1 MSQSDYIK
9 LKKTSMILK
18 NNELPPVLTPE
29 DYTDFVQYNLETTV
43 TNTKKSYSRL
53 LLPGN
58 RDIFDMEKNVSG
70 CVGFILCTNTN
81 ERPNRVLNTA
91 VAYPYSPT
99 PTKKYIKNVPYPPCP
114 CSVNKPKKYIKS
126 HPCACLTNR

>member
-70 CVGFILCTNTN
+70 CVGFTLCTNTN

-91 VAYPYSPT
+91 VAYPYSPN

-126 HPCACLTNR
+126 HPCACLTNH

>member
-29 DYTDFVQYNLETTV
+29 NYTDFVQYNLETTV

-58 RDIFDMEKNVSG
+58 RNILDIEKNVSG
-70 CVGFILCTNTN
+70 CTGFTLCTNTN
-81 ERPNRVLNTA
+81 QRPNRVLNTA
-91 VAYPYSPT
+91 VAYPYSPN

>member
-29 DYTDFVQYNLETTV
+29 NYTDFVQYNLETTV

-58 RDIFDMEKNVSG
+58 RNILDMEKNVSG
-70 CVGFILCTNTN
+70 CTEFTLCTNTN
-81 ERPNRVLNTA
+81 ERPNRVLNTMPYIIIGGTN
-91 VAYPYSPT
+91 YPYKPT
-99 PTKKYIKNVPYPPCP
+99 PTKKYVKPTKNPLCP
-114 CSVNKPKKYIKS
+114 CS
-126 HPCACLTNR
+126 T

>member
-70 CVGFILCTNTN
+70 CVGFTLCTNTN